1 MSSNLVWVLGS
12 KREAFYDSCMLTP
25 EDIDEFQA
33 LMRNECGMDLSRE
46 EATAMAWRL
55 ISLLRIV
62 LEKPEDGQAGFM
74 PLGGVRTIWKLFKRW
89 FGGFA
94 WVGKY

>member
-12 KREAFYDSCMLTP
+12 KREAFYDSIMLTP
-25 EDIDEFQA
+25 EDIDEFQT
-33 LMRNECGMDLSRE
+33 LMKNECGMDLSRE

-62 LEKPEDGQAGFM
+62 LEKSEDEQAGFM
-74 PLGGVRTIWKLFKRW
+74 PLGGVRTIWKFSEGW
-89 FGGFA
+89 FG
-94 WVGKY
+94 VLTHI